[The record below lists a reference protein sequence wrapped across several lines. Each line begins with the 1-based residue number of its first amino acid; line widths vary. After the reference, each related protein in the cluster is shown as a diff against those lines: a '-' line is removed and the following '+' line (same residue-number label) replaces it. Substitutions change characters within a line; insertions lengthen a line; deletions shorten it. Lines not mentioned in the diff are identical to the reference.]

1 MNYYWRMPALP
12 DRITIGALSIRS
24 GVPASA
30 LRFYESLGLI
40 SSERSDG
47 NHRLF
52 ARSTL
57 RRVSF
62 IRAAQQVGLTLEE
75 IGAALAALP
84 SERNPTKA
92 DWARLSRVWRRRL
105 DEQIGALE
113 RLRDELTGCI
123 ECGCLSLRSCRLFN
137 PEDKAGHEG
146 SGARY
151 LLRPAPTPGSAR
163 LSADP
168 RRLPARR

>member
-1 MNYYWRMPALP
+1 MPALP

-40 SSERSDG
+40 QSERSGG
-47 NHRLF
+47 NHRMF
-52 ARSTL
+52 TRSTL

-75 IGAALAALP
+75 IGAALSSLP
-84 SERNPTKA
+84 AERNPTKA
-92 DWARLSRVWRRRL
+92 DWERLSRVWRNRL
-105 DEQIGALE
+105 DEQIVALE

-137 PEDKAGHEG
+137 AEDASASEG
-146 SGARY
+146 PGARF
-151 LLRPAPTPGSAR
+151 LLRPAARPRSAPS
-163 LSADP
+163 SAAL
-168 RRLPARR
+168 RRPPARR